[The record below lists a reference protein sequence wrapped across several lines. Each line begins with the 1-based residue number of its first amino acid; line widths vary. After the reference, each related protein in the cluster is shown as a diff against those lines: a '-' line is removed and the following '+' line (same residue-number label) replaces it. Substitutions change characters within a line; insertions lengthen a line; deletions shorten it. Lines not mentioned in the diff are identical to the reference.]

1 MSRLVL
7 RFANVSFL
15 ALLAIAGGALS
26 APYLPGAVSPSV
38 STQAQN
44 QDESTNIRVYQQA
57 SPAVVAISAGES
69 SGSGSIITRDGL
81 ILTNAHVVGSA
92 RTVTVQLSDGQ
103 QFEADVVGYAEDG
116 LDLAAVKIRGGGNF
130 PMISLASDRAQVGQ
144 QAFAIGNPFGLQGT
158 FTVGIVSRLD
168 QTRGLIQTDAAI
180 NPGNS
185 GGPLLNSQGE
195 LIGVNTSIFTTEA
208 SQGNIGIGFA
218 IATDQVRPFIAAVQN
233 GSAST
238 TASSRPR
245 QGGRPPE
252 TISLNGQSSGRLDSS
267 SNLFA
272 DNSYFNV
279 YRFEGQAGQRVAIE
293 MSSQQIDPYLILV
306 GPNQEDLGQDDDSA
320 GGVNARLETT
330 LPANGTYLILANS
343 YAANEEGNYE
353 IQLSSL
359 GGAGQPSQANRY
371 LLEETGRLEPGDPQL
386 RDGSFYDE
394 FAFEGQ
400 AGQQVIISLTS
411 SDFDTYLFLAD
422 EAGNQIAENDD
433 LSGSSTN
440 SEIVVTLP
448 RQGLYRVVANAYDAQ
463 GQGSY
468 RLSIR

>member
-1 MSRLVL
+1 MNRLVP
-7 RFANVSFL
+7 RFANVSLL
-15 ALLAIAGGALS
+15 ALLAITGGALS
-26 APYLPGAVSPSV
+26 APFLPVAVLPSI
-38 STQAQN
+38 SAQAQN
-44 QDESTNIRVYQQA
+44 QDESTSIRVYQQA
-57 SPAVVAISAGES
+57 SPAVVAINAGDN

-81 ILTNAHVVGSA
+81 ILTNAHVLGSA

-103 QFEADVVGYAEDG
+103 QFEADVVGYADNG

-130 PMISLASDRAQVGQ
+130 PIIEFASDRAQVGQ

-168 QTRGLIQTDAAI
+168 QSRGLIQTDAAI

-218 IATDQVRPFIAAVQN
+218 IATDQVRPFVAAIQN

-245 QGGRPPE
+245 QGGRPAE
-252 TISLNGQSSGRLDSS
+252 VISLNGQLSGRLDSG

-293 MSSQQIDPYLILV
+293 MSSQQIDPYLILI

-330 LPANGTYLILANS
+330 LPTNGTYLILANS
-343 YAANEEGNYE
+343 YAANEEGNYDL
-353 IQLSSL
+353 QLSSL
-359 GGAGQPSQANRY
+359 SGPDQTSQPNRF
-371 LLEETGRLEPGDPQL
+371 LLEEAGRLEQGDPQL

-394 FAFEGQ
+394 YAFEGQ
-400 AGQQVIISLTS
+400 AGQQVVISLTS

-433 LSGSSTN
+433 VSGSSTN

-448 RQGLYRVVANAYDAQ
+448 RQGLYRVVANAYDNR

-468 RLSIR
+468 RISVR